1 MKSPIA
7 LALGAILLW
16 PLVASAHPSLSP
28 ATGLAQG
35 VAHPLSGLDHTLA
48 MFAIGL
54 WAAQRGGRA
63 VWMVPLAFVGV
74 MAIGFAVGSAGW
86 TVPFAESGVLASV
99 LIMGLFVAS
108 AVRLSTL
115 ASAGLVGVFALFHG
129 HVHGTEMPAM
139 ASAMT
144 WFAGF
149 TTSTLLLLACGIV
162 LARCARSLN
171 AASLI
176 RWTGGAVAAS
186 GLWMLMA

>member
-7 LALGAILLW
+7 LALGAILIW

-28 ATGLAQG
+28 ASGLAQG
-35 VAHPLSGLDHTLA
+35 IAHPLSGLDHTLA

-63 VWMVPLAFVGV
+63 LWAVPLAFIGV
-74 MAIGFAVGSAGW
+74 MAIGFALGSAGW
-86 TVPFAESGVLASV
+86 TVPFAESGVVASV

-115 ASAGLVGVFALFHG
+115 ASAGLIGVFALVHG

-139 ASAMT
+139 ALPLT
-144 WFAGF
+144 WLAGF
-149 TTSTLLLLACGIV
+149 TLSTLVLLLTGVALG
-162 LARCARSLN
+162 RFARSLN
-171 AASLI
+171 AAAAI

-186 GLWMLMA
+186 GLWMLLA